1 MAPPKIR
8 VKACLTSLRKEEPFL
23 FLLIS
28 TTIFVTSM
36 TLPKPKE
43 PVLPTI
49 FMFDPS

>member
-8 VKACLTSLRKEEPFL
+8 VKAYLTLLRKEEHFL

-28 TTIFVTSM
+28 TIIFATSM

-43 PVLPTI
+43 RVLPTI
-49 FMFDPS
+49 LMFDPS